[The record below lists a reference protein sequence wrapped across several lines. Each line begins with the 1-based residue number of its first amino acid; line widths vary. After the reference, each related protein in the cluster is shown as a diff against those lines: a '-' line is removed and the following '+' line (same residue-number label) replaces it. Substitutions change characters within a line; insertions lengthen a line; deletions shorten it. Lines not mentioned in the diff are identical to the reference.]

1 MAFPT
6 RSSIAGAYALAVV
19 TALVGLVGSGC
30 ATSSQPA
37 TSSLSS
43 LSAESHLEGYAP
55 SDVSYDT
62 LYTAQTA
69 DVAPQLIGGIRTLVD
84 EEMEYPQEAK
94 RKGINGE
101 VLIGL
106 IVQPD
111 GSTSHIQVVQ
121 SVHPLLDREAQRV
134 ARQAQFE
141 PGRKFGAAVPV
152 KAVLPFAFRT
162 RTPAQLWGIDHGGT
176 RRCGG

>member
-19 TALVGLVGSGC
+19 AVLLGLVGSGC

-43 LSAESHLEGYAP
+43 LIVESHLEEYSP
-55 SDVSYDT
+55 SDVSHDT
-62 LYTAQTA
+62 LYTAQTT
-69 DVAPQLIGGIRTLVD
+69 DVAPQLIGGIRTFV
-84 EEMEYPQEAK
+84 EEVEYPEEAK
-94 RKGINGE
+94 RSGINGE
-101 VLIGL
+101 VLVGL
-106 IVQPD
+106 VVQPD
-111 GSTSHIQVVQ
+111 GRTSHIQVVQ

-152 KAVLPFAFRT
+152 KAVLPFTFRT
-162 RTPAQLWGIDHGGT
+162 RTPGQ
-176 RRCGG
+176 R

>member
-6 RSSIAGAYALAVV
+6 RSGIAGAYALAVV
-19 TALVGLVGSGC
+19 AALLGLVGSGC

-43 LSAESHLEGYAP
+43 LIVESHLEEYAP
-55 SDVSYDT
+55 SDVSHDT

-69 DVAPQLIGGIRTLVD
+69 DVAPQLIGGIRTFV
-84 EEMEYPQEAK
+84 EEVEYPEEAK
-94 RKGINGE
+94 RSGINGE
-101 VLIGL
+101 VLVGL
-106 IVQPD
+106 VVQPD

-152 KAVLPFAFRT
+152 KAVLPFTFRT
-162 RTPAQLWGIDHGGT
+162 RTPGQ
-176 RRCGG
+176 R

>member
-1 MAFPT
+1 MTFPT
-6 RSSIAGAYALAVV
+6 RSSTAGAHALAVV
-19 TALVGLVGSGC
+19 AALLGLVGSGC
-30 ATSSQPA
+30 ATSSQPV

-43 LSAESHLEGYAP
+43 LTVESQLGEYAP
-55 SDVSYDT
+55 SDVSHDT

-69 DVAPQLIGGIRTLVD
+69 DVPPQLIGGIRTLVD
-84 EEMEYPQEAK
+84 EEMEYPEGAK
-94 RKGINGE
+94 RSGINGE

-106 IVQPD
+106 VVQPD

-141 PGRKFGAAVPV
+141 PGCKFGAAVPV
-152 KAVLPFAFRT
+152 KAVLPFTFRT
-162 RTPAQLWGIDHGGT
+162 RTLGQ
-176 RRCGG
+176 R